1 MNTDIQSKQS
11 PLYCAVKF
19 PIMRVPL
26 LRPLIGIVLRGHS
39 TTTWTEFCRFLPPPP
54 CVDSS
59 YTLGVDKNRYFLTPS
74 PHLVHVVIEWPLTYL
89 KIQQTTVIFSKYFL
103 LGF

>member
-39 TTTWTEFCRFLPPPP
+39 TTTWTEFCRFLTPPPLRGQFLYP
-54 CVDSS
+54 GRGQKPIFFDPLPPSCPRS
-59 YTLGVDKNRYFLTPS
+59 Y
-74 PHLVHVVIEWPLTYL
+74 
-89 KIQQTTVIFSKYFL
+89 
-103 LGF
+103 

>member
-39 TTTWTEFCRFLPPPP
+39 TTTWTEFCRFLAPPP
-54 CVDSS
+54 
-59 YTLGVDKNRYFLTPS
+59 LA
-74 PHLVHVVIEWPLTYL
+74 W
-89 KIQQTTVIFSKYFL
+89 TVLIPWAWTKTDIF
-103 LGF
+103 